1 LFLPRKDIAKL
12 DVLESKLSIYED
24 LSREMLAKLESAVDK
39 ISEANSQIA
48 NILVKHDE
56 RIEQS
61 AKTDEL
67 IIKMLEEYK
76 KQNEEDNNKILVRI
90 EKNEE
95 KIDELSTFR
104 WKVGGVVGVLLV
116 MLTITSSIAAGFLSS
131 GVLNRTI
138 INENIEDINSK

>member
-1 LFLPRKDIAKL
+1 MFLPRKDIAKL

-104 WKVGGVVGVLLV
+104 WKVGGVAGVLIV

>member
-1 LFLPRKDIAKL
+1 MFLPRKDIAKL

-76 KQNEEDNNKILVRI
+76 KQSEEDNRKISVRI
-90 EKNEE
+90 EKNEK

-104 WKVGGVVGVLLV
+104 WKVGGVAGVLIV

>member
-1 LFLPRKDIAKL
+1 LFFSGKDIAKL

-76 KQNEEDNNKILVRI
+76 KQSEEVNRKISVRI
-90 EKNEE
+90 EKNEK

-131 GVLNRTI
+131 GIFNKTI
-138 INENIEDINSK
+138 INENIEDVISK

>member
-1 LFLPRKDIAKL
+1 MFIPRKDIAKL

-90 EKNEE
+90 EKNEK

>member
-1 LFLPRKDIAKL
+1 MFFSGKDIAKL

-76 KQNEEDNNKILVRI
+76 KQSEEVNRKISVRI
-90 EKNEE
+90 EKNEK

-131 GVLNRTI
+131 GIFNKTI
-138 INENIEDINSK
+138 INENIEDVNSK

>member
-1 LFLPRKDIAKL
+1 MFLPRKDIAKL

-90 EKNEE
+90 EKNEK